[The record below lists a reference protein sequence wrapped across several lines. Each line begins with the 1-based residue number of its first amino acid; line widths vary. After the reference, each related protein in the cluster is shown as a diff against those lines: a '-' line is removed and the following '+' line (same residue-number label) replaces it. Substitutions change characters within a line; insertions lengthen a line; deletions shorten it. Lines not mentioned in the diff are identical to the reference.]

1 MSKAIFFSIPAHG
14 HTNPTLPLVAELVAR
29 GETVIYYSTAGFRD
43 KVLATGAEYRAYPF
57 DVTDVADATKNLAVL
72 VFTLVDATRIFLEG
86 LLADVR
92 AEKPDYLIHDSI
104 CVWGKYVAAITGLP
118 AVTSISTFA
127 FQDRVANLPKTI
139 RFLRQNGWVGIRHI
153 GKAIRC
159 QRALRIRYGL
169 KRQGFI
175 GLMMNE
181 EDLNIVYT
189 SAAFQPHA
197 ERFDPEKYKFVG
209 PSMSERKD
217 DPDKTDY
224 SSQKRP
230 LVYVSMGT
238 VWNDSFR
245 IAGIIEALSD
255 IAGTIVVSGEYPG
268 PAVCNGKAVIVKKHI
283 NQLEVLKHC
292 DAFVTHGGMNSVSE
306 GIFRGVPLCVHP
318 FQMEQEEVLERV
330 VETCCGVSL
339 KSLAPEEIRRAVEEA
354 IRDPV
359 YGRNAERL
367 AESFREAG
375 GYRAAADYILAYGR
389 NKK

>member
-29 GETVIYYSTAGFRD
+29 GETVLYYSTDGFRD
-43 KVLATGAEYRAYPF
+43 KVVATGAGYRAYPF
-57 DVTDVADATKNLAVL
+57 DVTAVADASKNLAIL
-72 VFTLVDATRIFLEG
+72 LFTLVDATRLFLEG
-86 LLADVR
+86 LLAEVR
-92 AEKPDYLIHDSI
+92 AEKPDYIIQDSI
-104 CVWGKYVAAITGLP
+104 CVWGKYIAAITGIP

-127 FQDRVANLPKTI
+127 FQERVADLPKTI
-139 RFLRQNGWVGIRHI
+139 RFLRQNGWVGLRHI

-159 QRALRIRYGL
+159 QRALRKKYGL

-197 ERFDPEKYKFVG
+197 ERFDPEKFKFVG
-209 PSMSERKD
+209 PSMSDRKD
-217 DPDKTDY
+217 DPDTTDY

-245 IAGIIEALSD
+245 IADIIDALSD
-255 IAGTIVVSGEYPG
+255 TAGTIVVSGEYRG
-268 PAVCNGKAVIVKKHI
+268 PAVRNGKTVLVKKHI
-283 NQLEVLKHC
+283 NQLEVLKYC

-330 VETCCGVSL
+330 VETGCGVHL
-339 KSLAPEEIRRAVEEA
+339 KSLAPGEIRRAVEA
-354 IRDPV
+354 VIGDPA
-359 YGRNAERL
+359 YARNVARL

-375 GYRAAADYILAYGR
+375 GYRAAADYILEYGR